1 MKKTR
6 TYSNQEIRMGTEEE
20 RREQQ
25 AYIDKY
31 NEKLHRKWERN
42 AAIGHSIKY
51 VIFTPVII
59 ALNIVTMI
67 FKLVGG
73 IASIGLPYGLYCVY
87 KTIVQ
92 MNAGMALADIK
103 QTTFVCL
110 FVILPFTAFAIAM
123 LSEKLADFLE
133 LHK

>member
-1 MKKTR
+1 MKNGNA
-6 TYSNQEIRMGTEEE
+6 YSHQEIRMGTERE
-20 RREQQ
+20 RREHQ

-51 VIFTPVII
+51 VLFTPIII
-59 ALNIVTMI
+59 ALNIVNMI
-67 FKLVGG
+67 LKFVGS

-87 KTIVQ
+87 KTVIQ
-92 MNAGMALADIK
+92 MNAGMALTDIK

-110 FVILPFTAFAIAM
+110 FAILPFTAFALAM
-123 LSEKLADFLE
+123 LSEKLADVLE
-133 LHK
+133 RNK